1 MIRESA
7 DKNGGLARAAVT
19 KFANTNNTQGPP
31 TVCDSPSSVASGRNR
46 ENSAPPRFAHLDQ
59 T

>member
-1 MIRESA
+1 
-7 DKNGGLARAAVT
+7 LARAAVT

-46 ENSAPPRFAHLDQ
+46 ENSAPPRVAHLDQ